1 MKQLGFILAL
11 LFILMPMASLAQ
23 DRISE
28 NLNLKN
34 ELYLKSFDFDPKQI
48 DTRDSEQTV
57 NFLATIY
64 AKNGLMNN
72 SSTGFATQATFLGPY
87 SLSKWFSKPEESV
100 IFLKPPIL
108 GDQING
114 TYKATAN
121 FPKGTAEGV
130 WRLDSIKLVDSK
142 GQVREL
148 KGDDLESLP
157 QELHVDVGTER
168 WSWILLGIP
177 LIFAAILITI
187 FGIWGRYV
195 FPKDDNI
202 EESESEKISR
212 IYKGQDG
219 VTSSSK
225 FQLLLWVCVVLYAY
239 IIVISDAY
247 LNHRM
252 GSLGLTIPDNLLLA
266 LGLSTT
272 TMLAAKGITSK
283 YVKEGEIDKSAS
295 SEPKGGLFYDDDG
308 YPDLS
313 QIQLISWTVIGVGI
327 FLLKTLSD
335 VIGSTGAVTGL
346 PDIDSTLLML
356 MGIGQGAYIGKKII
370 TKDAPPEITGLS
382 PEEGS
387 ITDKITITGKNLGE
401 KPADITI
408 GDTVVKLKK
417 ESSLKW
423 ENGKVEF
430 KLDDIDFPENQRA
443 EFDKEKTK
451 QIGIKVGNMSSNK
464 KPFKIV

>member
-1 MKQLGFILAL
+1 M
-11 LFILMPMASLAQ
+11 
-23 DRISE
+23 
-28 NLNLKN
+28 
-34 ELYLKSFDFDPKQI
+34 
-48 DTRDSEQTV
+48 
-57 NFLATIY
+57 
-64 AKNGLMNN
+64 
-72 SSTGFATQATFLGPY
+72 
-87 SLSKWFSKPEESV
+87 V
-100 IFLKPPIL
+100 I
-108 GDQING
+108 
-114 TYKATAN
+114 
-121 FPKGTAEGV
+121 
-130 WRLDSIKLVDSK
+130 
-142 GQVREL
+142 L
-148 KGDDLESLP
+148 KG
-157 QELHVDVGTER
+157 
-168 WSWILLGIP
+168 
-177 LIFAAILITI
+177 F
-187 FGIWGRYV
+187 
-195 FPKDDNI
+195 
-202 EESESEKISR
+202 SESS
-212 IYKGQDG
+212 
-219 VTSSSK
+219 
-225 FQLLLWVCVVLYAY
+225 
-239 IIVISDAY
+239 IVISDAY

-387 ITDKITITGKNLGE
+387 ITDKITITGKNLGD